1 MAGPPGR
8 SAIASCSSRPL
19 PAQKPTPPRAR
30 LASVLVVAFPGG
42 PGTASLVQQAR
53 RMASRSP
60 VPIAVVEVSPSA
72 GLWAVPAP
80 ELRLAPDARAQA
92 LHSPSFRPFPSLSP
106 SWLFSPPSRA
116 PAAAPAQ
123 RQPPQHQAPACS
135 IQRSGS
141 LWQLG
146 IEAQEL
152 TTAIGQLA
160 EQLETD
166 DPEQRASALAELEAA
181 LLAEEGNK
189 AALAAKADATCWVI
203 EHLRGQ
209 AAYRQQQAKRL
220 TDLAR
225 SDAGRADALEESLVF
240 VLTQLQ
246 PSSTRFSFPN
256 HELSSRKSQAVV
268 IDDEQALDS
277 EWLTVTT
284 TTKPDKAAIKEA
296 LKAGRQ
302 ITGAQLLSRRSWRI
316 T

>member
-1 MAGPPGR
+1 MAVLTTIPAAPVDT
-8 SAIASCSSRPL
+8 
-19 PAQKPTPPRAR
+19 PAQ
-30 LASVLVVAFPGG
+30 
-42 PGTASLVQQAR
+42 
-53 RMASRSP
+53 
-60 VPIAVVEVSPSA
+60 
-72 GLWAVPAP
+72 
-80 ELRLAPDARAQA
+80 
-92 LHSPSFRPFPSLSP
+92 
-106 SWLFSPPSRA
+106 
-116 PAAAPAQ
+116 AAAPSASG
-123 RQPPQHQAPACS
+123 PSCS

-160 EQLETD
+160 QQLEAD
-166 DPEQRASALAELEAA
+166 DEDARSQALAELEAV

-189 AALAAKADATCWVI
+189 QALAAKADATCWVI

-225 SDAGRADALEESLVF
+225 SDASRADALEESLVF

-246 PSSTRFSFPN
+246 PAATRFSFPN
-256 HELSSRKSQAVV
+256 HELSSRKSSAVV
-268 IDDEQALDS
+268 IDDEEALDA
-277 EWLTVTT
+277 EWLAVTT

-302 ITGAQLLSRRSWRI
+302 VSGAQLLSRRIWRI

>member
-1 MAGPPGR
+1 MTVLTPIPAAPVD
-8 SAIASCSSRPL
+8 A
-19 PAQKPTPPRAR
+19 PAQ
-30 LASVLVVAFPGG
+30 
-42 PGTASLVQQAR
+42 
-53 RMASRSP
+53 
-60 VPIAVVEVSPSA
+60 
-72 GLWAVPAP
+72 
-80 ELRLAPDARAQA
+80 
-92 LHSPSFRPFPSLSP
+92 
-106 SWLFSPPSRA
+106 
-116 PAAAPAQ
+116 AAAPSASG
-123 RQPPQHQAPACS
+123 PSCS

-166 DPEQRASALAELEAA
+166 DPDQRASALAELEAA

-189 AALAAKADATCWVI
+189 QALAAKADATCWVI

-225 SDAGRADALEESLVF
+225 SDASRADALEESLVF

-256 HELSSRKSQAVV
+256 HEISSRKSAAVV

-284 TTKPDKAAIKEA
+284 TSKPDKAAIKDA

-316 T
+316 C